1 MTLRRQLVKEQRQY
15 FKLNQP
21 ATKLEALANVRVVL
35 SHTSHPGN
43 IGSAARAMK
52 TMGLHQLALVNP
64 RHFPHPEADALSA
77 GATDVLH
84 AAQVHSSLDDALAG
98 CVTAIGLTR
107 RQRGLSHD
115 PLDARDA
122 AGQLIEI
129 ARTQPIA
136 LLFGNETSGLSNEE
150 LGKCQMLVTYPANPE
165 YPSLNLAAAVQ
176 IMAWEL
182 RMAALAGAQLESEE
196 RELANLEDIEFFF
209 ARLQET
215 LIDIRFLDP
224 AHPKKLMPR
233 LRRLFSRT
241 RLEKDELSILMGI
254 LKQINL
260 KGKVKVD

>member
-1 MTLRRQLVKEQRQY
+1 MNPPAA
-15 FKLNQP
+15 KLD
-21 ATKLEALANVRVVL
+21 ALANIRVVL

-52 TMGLHQLALVNP
+52 TMGLTQLALVQP

-77 GATDVLH
+77 GAVDVLQ
-84 AAQVHSSLDDALAG
+84 AAQVHSTLESALAG
-98 CVTAIGLTR
+98 CVIATGLTR
-107 RQRGLSHD
+107 RQRGLSHE
-115 PLDARDA
+115 PLDAREA
-122 AGQLIEI
+122 AVRLIEI
-129 ARTQPIA
+129 ARLQPIA

-150 LGKCQMLVTYPANPE
+150 LGKCQMLVTFPANPD

-176 IMAWEL
+176 IMAYEL
-182 RMAALAGAQLESEE
+182 RMAALGARLPEATE
-196 RELANLEDIEFFF
+196 RELAKLEDIEFFF
-209 ARLQET
+209 TRLEET

-233 LRRLFSRT
+233 LRRMFARKQ
-241 RLEKDELSILMGI
+241 LEKEELSILMGI

>member
-1 MTLRRQLVKEQRQY
+1 MNPPLAKHKETLD
-15 FKLNQP
+15 
-21 ATKLEALANVRVVL
+21 ALANIRVVL

-52 TMGLHQLALVNP
+52 TMGLSRLALVNP

-77 GATDVLH
+77 GAVDVLQ
-84 AAQVHSSLDDALAG
+84 AAQVHPTLESALTG
-98 CVTAIGLTR
+98 CVFAAGLTR
-107 RQRGLSHD
+107 RQRGLSHE
-115 PLDARDA
+115 PQDAREA
-122 AGQLIEI
+122 AGRLIEI
-129 ARTQPIA
+129 AQTQPVA

-150 LGKCQMLVTYPANPE
+150 LGKCQMLVTFPANPV

-176 IMAWEL
+176 IMAYEM
-182 RMAALAGAQLESEE
+182 RMAALGGAQVAASE
-196 RELANLEDIEFFF
+196 RDLANLEDIEFFF
-209 ARLQET
+209 SRLEET

-233 LRRLFSRT
+233 LRRMFARKQ
-241 RLEKDELSILMGI
+241 LEKEELSILMGI